1 MLSKLG
7 LPNISKSSVIDSLIC
22 RLKMFSKSTSLIVLY
37 AGHLKKKLWFMNQRS
52 TSRPSTSKCYIAFI
66 LDILARALYIML
78 HKKLDRGIS
87 VMLYSV
93 NCFHGV
99 YLQ

>member
-37 AGHLKKKLWFMNQRS
+37 AGHLKKK
-52 TSRPSTSKCYIAFI
+52 
-66 LDILARALYIML
+66 ALVYEPTL
-78 HKKLDRGIS
+78 HIS
-87 VMLYSV
+87 PV
-93 NCFHGV
+93 N
-99 YLQ
+99 L